1 MLPFGINAAILKSRL
16 DNGVADKPPMGWNT
30 YNHYSCSPNETI
42 VRSNAKA
49 LVDLGLEKLGYRYVT
64 TDCGW
69 TVADRLANGSLTW
82 NETLFPSGFPALG
95 EYIHDLGLLFGVYE
109 DAGIKTCNTGIDQ
122 AGSLDHEKQDAATF
136 ISWNVDSLKYDNC
149 YSDETTG
156 YPNTNYAPTV
166 SPRLRYTNMS
176 DALAAQS
183 RKVLFQICEWGLD
196 FPALWAPSL
205 GHTWRIGNDIIP
217 AWRSIFRTLNQAVP
231 QTSFA
236 GRGQWPD
243 LDMLEVG
250 NSIFTTPEE
259 QTHFSMWAILKSP
272 LVIGAALKDDLTEIS
287 EASLSILSNK
297 DVIAF
302 NQDSL
307 GQSASLRRR
316 WTEQEYEVWSG
327 PLSEGR
333 TVVALINWADEARNL
348 TLNLPDVG
356 LQSAGTVKNIWKGKT
371 SSNVKT
377 SYTSSVEAHGVMLLE
392 LGDTNQA
399 GVYSSK
405 KFGAQKG
412 NELTFDSIYANTT
425 SANHS
430 ISIVFSKAATA
441 TGSLQVQS
449 SSGSKSIK
457 IPVAESAESVTSTI
471 SLVSGSSNKITI
483 QSTVSIDS
491 IRIEAL
497 SSFYY
502 PCTSFTLSGSAA
514 FATCDNGFCL
524 PVGSKIGYL
533 DAKSTASATIQ
544 ATVSTAS
551 TVLKY
556 IEVDFI
562 NNDIALATSWGF
574 GSNSRNMTITLNGGD
589 PVRLEVPLT
598 GRHSE
603 LFGPGL
609 GWWDSSTLG
618 IVIDGWK
625 DGNNAVVIGSEVA
638 GDVSQ
643 SYGAD
648 FVGLRLYN

>member
-1 MLPFGINAAILKSRL
+1 MLLNILSLALLPFGINAAILKTRL
-16 DNGVADKPPMGWNT
+16 DDGVAGTPPMGWNT
-30 YNHYSCSPNETI
+30 YNHYSCSPNEKI

-69 TVADRLANGSLTW
+69 TVANRLANGSLTW

-109 DAGIKTCNTGIDQ
+109 DAGIKTCTTGIEQ
-122 AGSLDHEKQDAATF
+122 AGSLDHEEQDAATF
-136 ISWNVDSLKYDNC
+136 MSWNVDSLKYDNC
-149 YSDETTG
+149 YSDEATG
-156 YPNTNYAPTV
+156 YPNTNYAPSI
-166 SPRLRYTNMS
+166 SPRLRYANMTK
-176 DALAAQS
+176 ALAAQS

-250 NSIFTTPEE
+250 NNVFTTPEE

-272 LVIGAALKDDLTEIS
+272 LVIGAALKDELTQIS
-287 EASLSILSNK
+287 DASLSVLSNK

-316 WTEQEYEVWSG
+316 WTEQAYEVWSG
-327 PLSEGR
+327 PLSGGR
-333 TVVALINWADEARNL
+333 TVVALINWANEARDL

-356 LQSAGTVKNIWKGKT
+356 LQTAGTAKDVWKGKT
-371 SSNVKT
+371 VSNVKT
-377 SYTSSVEAHGVMLLE
+377 SYSSSVEAHGVMLLE
-392 LGDTNQA
+392 LRDTTPA
-399 GVYSSK
+399 GVYPSSK
-405 KFGAQKG
+405 FGTRNG
-412 NELTFDSIYANTT
+412 
-425 SANHS
+425 
-430 ISIVFSKAATA
+430 
-441 TGSLQVQS
+441 
-449 SSGSKSIK
+449 
-457 IPVAESAESVTSTI
+457 IPVGKSAKSVSSPL
-471 SLVSGSSNKITI
+471 SLVAGSSNEITI
-483 QSTVSIDS
+483 QSTISIDS
-491 IRIEAL
+491 IRIESP
-497 SSFYY
+497 SSTYY

-514 FATCDNGFCL
+514 LAKCGTGFCL
-524 PVGSKIGYL
+524 PVGSKIGYI
-533 DAKSTASATIQ
+533 DGKSTARASVHATVSSLGTASAT
-544 ATVSTAS
+544 S
-551 TVLKY
+551 KY
-556 IEVDFI
+556 LEVDFI

-574 GSNSRNMTITLNGGD
+574 GSNTRNMTITLNGGD

-618 IVIDGWK
+618 IVVDGWK
-625 DGNNAVVIGSEVA
+625 NGDNEVIIGNVA
-638 GDVSQ
+638 AGNVFQ